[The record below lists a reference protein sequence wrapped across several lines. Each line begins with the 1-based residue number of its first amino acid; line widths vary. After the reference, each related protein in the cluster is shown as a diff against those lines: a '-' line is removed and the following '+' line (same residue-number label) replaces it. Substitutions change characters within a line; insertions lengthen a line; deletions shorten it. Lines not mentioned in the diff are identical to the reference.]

1 MRISDWS
8 SDVCSSDLIEE
19 GYLYIRDRLKDMV
32 RSGGENVYPAEVER
46 HLTNHPDIV
55 EAIVFGVPDRKWGE
69 AVHALV
75 ILRKGAELTEAGVI
89 GFARNGIAHFKGASR
104 VACASD
110 VPRAPER
117 KRAVEGRR
125 VSVRG
130 DHGGRRVMK

>member
-75 ILRKGAELTEAGVI
+75 ILRKGADLTEDDVL
-89 GFARNGIAHFKGASR
+89 GFARNGLAQFK
-104 VACASD
+104 C
-110 VPRAPER
+110 P
-117 KRAVEGRR
+117 RR
-125 VSVRG
+125 VEFASALPRPDRERRRADKRVS
-130 DHGGRRVMK
+130 RRVERGLRRIRK